1 MTDQPKRRGPKPK
14 GKPRRK
20 VIGFGVSPEHHEWL
34 LQLSNRSG
42 WLAAK
47 IEEDRSKTKID
58 SQIDSP
64 KADQG
69 RSDKGSGAQ
78 PHGDGSG

>member
-1 MTDQPKRRGPKPK
+1 MGGMTNEPQRRGPKPK

-34 LQLSNRSG
+34 LALPNRSA

-47 IEEDRSKTKID
+47 IEEDRAKKTID
-58 SQIDSP
+58 
-64 KADQG
+64 
-69 RSDKGSGAQ
+69 AQ
-78 PHGDGSG
+78 AS